1 MVPLSKAWSK
11 ARRDVDSSERAALIR
26 TLVSKTKRKLRFFQ
40 KVFQY
45 LRREATVAGLFAE
58 IGHYLF

>member
-1 MVPLSKAWSK
+1 MVPRSKAWSK

-40 KVFQY
+40 EVFQY

-58 IGHYLF
+58 IGHHLF

>member
-1 MVPLSKAWSK
+1 V
-11 ARRDVDSSERAALIR
+11 R

-40 KVFQY
+40 EVFQY

-58 IGHYLF
+58 IGHHLF